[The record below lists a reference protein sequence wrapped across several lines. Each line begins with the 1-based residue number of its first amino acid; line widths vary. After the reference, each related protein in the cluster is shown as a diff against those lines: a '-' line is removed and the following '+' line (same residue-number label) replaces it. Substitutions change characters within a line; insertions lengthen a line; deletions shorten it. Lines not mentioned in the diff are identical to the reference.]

1 MMPLSTNRGEGGP
14 VTAAMPLPAASLYR
28 KADLGGL
35 EFQTTADLAPLDGL
49 VGQARARDALRLGT
63 EIKAAGFNVFV
74 TGSEGARMQEAV
86 KTLLRETKH
95 ARSVPFDWVYVN
107 NFSLPHRP
115 VAIRLPA
122 GRAIVFRDRMHDL
135 IQDLKLA
142 LPAAFES
149 ADYHTRRDTIDE
161 TGRSEQEA
169 AFTALRDKAAVKS
182 IAILRTPMG
191 FGLVPVRHGK
201 VVAPD
206 EFAAWSEEEKQS
218 TQKAMEELEPE
229 LERTLRA
236 IPGIEKERREAL
248 RALDRDTAQFAV
260 GQLLDEVKKEFSD
273 ISPVLEHLEMIRK
286 DLIENI
292 ELFVT
297 PHTEGEVEAARN
309 RPGGPFD
316 RYEVNVIVSAA
327 DANCEVPIIEE
338 IHPTLGN
345 LTGRIEYLSLQGA
358 LVTNFRLIKGGALHR
373 ANGGYLLLDLRSL
386 LMEPYSW
393 SALKRALLQHQIV
406 IEDVARFIGL
416 TSTVS
421 LEPDPIP
428 LDVKVVLFADRQ
440 LYYILTAVDPE
451 ASRHF
456 KILADFEDV
465 IERTPATETT
475 LAHLVAA
482 LAKSEQVRPI
492 DRAGVARTIEHTARL
507 AEDASRLSL
516 LVDNIRDLIMEAD
529 FWASDAGRQV
539 ITSDDIERAL
549 DQQIHRAAR
558 IHERSEEMILRDI
571 AKIDTTGASVGQ
583 INGLS
588 VIMLGN
594 YSFGRPSRITCRVRP
609 GTGKIIDIEREV
621 ELGGPIHSKGVL
633 ILSGFLV
640 GRFALDTSMSV
651 FASLVFEQSYAGV
664 EGDSASSPEL
674 YALLSA
680 LSELPLRQD
689 LAVTGSVNQ
698 HGEVQAIGGVN
709 EKIEGFFD
717 ICQKR
722 GLTGTQGVLIP
733 KANVQHLMLRKDIAA
748 TCEAGRFAVY
758 PIESIDQGIE
768 LLTGRPAGQRNA
780 DNVFPEGS
788 VNRLIEDRLRSFAKV
803 HRTAGREPSNDVT

>member
-1 MMPLSTNRGEGGP
+1 MMSASTNNGEGGP
-14 VTAAMPLPAASLYR
+14 KVPVAPLPATSLYR
-28 KADLGGL
+28 RADLSRL

-63 EIKAAGFNVFV
+63 AINAAGFNVFV
-74 TGSEGARMQEAV
+74 TGSEGARTQEAV
-86 KTLLRETKH
+86 KALLRDTKP
-95 ARSVPFDWVYVN
+95 ARSALFDWVYVN

-115 VAIRLPA
+115 VAIQLPP
-122 GRAIVFRDRMHDL
+122 GRAIRFRDRMHAL

-149 ADYHTRRDTIDE
+149 ADYHTRHDAIDE
-161 TGRSEQEA
+161 AGRSKQEA
-169 AFTALRDKAAVKS
+169 AFAALRDKAAEKS

-191 FGLVPVRHGK
+191 FGLVPVRQGK
-201 VVAPD
+201 VVAPE
-206 EFAAWSEEEKQS
+206 EFAAWPEKDRQD
-218 TQKAMEELEPE
+218 TQKAIEELEPE
-229 LERTLRA
+229 LEQTLRA

-260 GQLLDEVKKEFSD
+260 GQSLDEVKKEFAD
-273 ISPVLEHLEMIRK
+273 LPPVLEHLEMIRK

-292 ELFVT
+292 ELFAT
-297 PHTEGEVEAARN
+297 PQTEGEVEAARN

-316 RYEVNVIVSAA
+316 RYEVNVVVSSA
-327 DANCEVPIIEE
+327 DTNSEVPIVEE
-338 IHPTLGN
+338 LHPTLGN
-345 LTGRIEYLSLQGA
+345 LIGRIEYLSLQGA

-393 SALKRALLQHQIV
+393 SALKRALLQRQIV
-406 IEDVARFIGL
+406 IEDVARFVGL

-421 LEPDPIP
+421 LDPDPIP

-440 LYYILTAVDPE
+440 LYYLLNAVDPE

-456 KILADFEDV
+456 KVLADFEDA

-482 LAKSEQVRPI
+482 IARSEKVRPI
-492 DRAGVARTIEHTARL
+492 DRAGVGRTIEHTARL
-507 AEDASRLSL
+507 AEDADRLSL
-516 LVDNIRDLIMEAD
+516 LVDNIRDLVMEAD
-529 FWASDAGRQV
+529 FWAADAGRKV

-571 AKIDTTGASVGQ
+571 AKIDTAGTRVGQ

-594 YSFGRPSRITCRVRP
+594 YPFGRPSRITSRVRP
-609 GTGKIIDIEREV
+609 GTGKIVDIEREV
-621 ELGGPIHSKGVL
+621 ALGGPIHSKGVL
-633 ILSGFLV
+633 ILSGFLT
-640 GRFALDTSMSV
+640 GRFALDTAMSV
-651 FASLVFEQSYAGV
+651 YASLVFEQSYGGV
-664 EGDSASSPEL
+664 EGDSASSAEL

-680 LSELPLRQD
+680 LSEVPLRQD

-717 ICQKR
+717 LCQKR

-733 KANVQHLMLRKDIAA
+733 KSNVQHLMLRKDVAA
-748 TCEAGRFAVY
+748 MCEAGRFAVY

-768 LLTGRPAGQRNA
+768 LLTGRPAGQRSA
-780 DNVFPEGS
+780 DHVFPEGS
-788 VNRLIEDRLRSFAKV
+788 INRLVEDRLRSFAKV
-803 HRTAGREPSNDVT
+803 RRTTGTEPSSDIT

>member
-1 MMPLSTNRGEGGP
+1 MVPVSTNNGEGGP
-14 VTAAMPLPAASLYR
+14 MVPVVPLPATSLYR
-28 KADLGGL
+28 RADLSGL

-63 EIKAAGFNVFV
+63 EINAAGFNVFV

-86 KTLLRETKH
+86 KALLRETKH

-115 VAIRLPA
+115 VAIRLPP
-122 GRAIVFRDRMHDL
+122 GRAIRFRDRMHDL

-149 ADYHTRRDTIDE
+149 PDYHTRRDAIDE
-161 TGRSEQEA
+161 AGRSKQEA
-169 AFTALRDKAAVKS
+169 AFAALRDKAAEKS

-191 FGLVPVRHGK
+191 FGLVPVRQGK
-201 VVAPD
+201 VVAPE
-206 EFAAWSEEEKQS
+206 EFATWSEEERQS

-229 LERTLRA
+229 LEKTLRA

-260 GQLLDEVKKEFSD
+260 GQLLDEVKKEFAD
-273 ISPVLEHLEMIRK
+273 LPPVLEHLEMIRK

-316 RYEVNVIVSAA
+316 RYEVNVVVSSA
-327 DANCEVPIIEE
+327 DTNSEVPIVEE
-338 IHPTLGN
+338 LHPTLGN

-393 SALKRALLQHQIV
+393 SALKRALLQRQII
-406 IEDVARFIGL
+406 IEDIARFIGL

-440 LYYILTAVDPE
+440 LYYLLNAFDPE

-456 KILADFEDV
+456 KVLADFEDA
-465 IERTPATETT
+465 IERTPATEAT

-482 LAKSEQVRPI
+482 IARSEKVRPI
-492 DRAGVARTIEHTARL
+492 DRAGVGRTIEHTARL
-507 AEDASRLSL
+507 AEDAGRLSL
-516 LVDNIRDLIMEAD
+516 LVDNIRDLVMEAD

-539 ITSDDIERAL
+539 ITSDDIEHAL

-571 AKIDTTGASVGQ
+571 AKIDTAGTRVGQ

-594 YSFGRPSRITCRVRP
+594 YSFGRPSRITSR
-609 GTGKIIDIEREV
+609 
-621 ELGGPIHSKGVL
+621 
-633 ILSGFLV
+633 V
-640 GRFALDTSMSV
+640 GREPARSSTSNARWRS
-651 FASLVFEQSYAGV
+651 AGRSIRRV
-664 EGDSASSPEL
+664 SSSFRASSPAASLWIRRCRCSQASSSSSLTQASRET
-674 YALLSA
+674 AHPRPSSMPFCRRFPTCPCARISRSPGPSISMARFRPSA
-680 LSELPLRQD
+680 
-689 LAVTGSVNQ
+689 GSTR
-698 HGEVQAIGGVN
+698 
-709 EKIEGFFD
+709 KS
-717 ICQKR
+717 
-722 GLTGTQGVLIP
+722 
-733 KANVQHLMLRKDIAA
+733 KAFSTSAR
-748 TCEAGRFAVY
+748 
-758 PIESIDQGIE
+758 S
-768 LLTGRPAGQRNA
+768 A
-780 DNVFPEGS
+780 D
-788 VNRLIEDRLRSFAKV
+788 
-803 HRTAGREPSNDVT
+803 

>member
-1 MMPLSTNRGEGGP
+1 MPVSTDRGEGGP
-14 VTAAMPLPAASLYR
+14 VNAAVPLPATSLYR

-86 KTLLRETKH
+86 KALLRETKP
-95 ARSVPFDWVYVN
+95 ARSAPFDWVYVN

-149 ADYHTRRDTIDE
+149 SDYHTRRDAIDE
-161 TGRSEQEA
+161 SGRGKQEA
-169 AFTALRDKAAVKS
+169 AFVALRDKAAEKS

-201 VVAPD
+201 VVTPE
-206 EFAAWSEEEKQS
+206 EFAAWSEKERES
-218 TQKAMEELEPE
+218 TQKVMEELEPE

-236 IPGIEKERREAL
+236 MPGIEKERREAL

-273 ISPVLEHLEMIRK
+273 IAPVLEHLEMIRK
-286 DLIENI
+286 DLVENV

-316 RYEVNVIVSAA
+316 RYEVNVIVSAT
-327 DANCEVPIIEE
+327 DASREVPIIEE

-393 SALKRALLQHQIV
+393 SAVKRALLQRQII

-428 LDVKVVLFADRQ
+428 LDVKIILFADRQ
-440 LYYILTAVDPE
+440 LYYLLTALDPE

-456 KILADFEDV
+456 KVLADFEDA
-465 IERTPATETT
+465 IDRTPETETD

-482 LAKSEQVRPI
+482 IAQREQVRPI
-492 DRAGVARTIEHTARL
+492 DRAGVARTIEHTARR
-507 AEDASRLSL
+507 AEDASKLSL
-516 LVDNIRDLIMEAD
+516 LVDNIRDLVMEAD
-529 FWASDAGRQV
+529 FWASDAGRAV

-571 AKIDTTGASVGQ
+571 AKIDTTGTSIGQ

-594 YSFGRPSRITCRVRP
+594 YSFGRPSRITCRIRP

-664 EGDSASSPEL
+664 EGDSASSAEL

-748 TCEAGRFAVY
+748 ACEAGRFAVY

-768 LLTGRPAGQRNA
+768 LLTGRLAGQRKA

-788 VNRLIEDRLRSFAKV
+788 INRLIEDRLRSFAKV
-803 HRTAGREPSNDVT
+803 HRKAGSEPSSDIT